1 MLKTVTVASAEIT
14 KQTIKNEDPLIKE
27 DDEADAPKKENK
39 FFNFNSD
46 NSPERK
52 NQASE
57 DKQDMMEKA
66 LDLLEVAD
74 KLWEKGDVENTLN
87 TLDEAYALLLAANG
101 DVAIAQEKDD
111 LRLLISKRILAVY
124 SSKRT
129 VLNGKNSEIP
139 LIMNA
144 DVEKEISSFQ
154 GIERDN
160 FIAAYQRSGMY
171 RPDYSKGI
179 EESRNSGRVFLA
191 SAGGKLVQN

>member
-1 MLKTVTVASAEIT
+1 
-14 KQTIKNEDPLIKE
+14 
-27 DDEADAPKKENK
+27 
-39 FFNFNSD
+39 
-46 NSPERK
+46 
-52 NQASE
+52 
-57 DKQDMMEKA
+57 MEKA

-124 SSKRT
+124 SAKRT

-171 RPDYSKGI
+171 RPDYSKSI